1 MRVLEVR
8 FRPQIDEPL
17 LIVGHLVWYGGVDGE
32 PALLRP
38 AASLEGTDSSA
49 VFMAKLEYLVSSTAP
64 DCFERLQQLRSRF
77 WSFVE
82 VPPAV
87 LKTEASGTQPTLVK
101 SWFGTHE

>member
-8 FRPQIDEPL
+8 FRPEIDEPL
-17 LIVGHLVWYGGVDGE
+17 LIVGHLVWLDEVDGE

-38 AASLEGTDSSA
+38 APSLDGTASSEA
-49 VFMAKLEYLVSSTAP
+49 FVAKLQYLVSSTAP

-101 SWFGTHE
+101 SWLRHA